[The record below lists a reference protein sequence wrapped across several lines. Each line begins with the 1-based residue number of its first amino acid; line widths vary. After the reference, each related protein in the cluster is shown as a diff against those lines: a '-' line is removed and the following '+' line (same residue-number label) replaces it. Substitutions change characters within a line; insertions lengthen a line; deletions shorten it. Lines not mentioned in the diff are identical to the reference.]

1 MGDVVPVVVTGA
13 GAPGIAGTIYSLNN
27 NPDEMKFRI
36 ISTDVKGDPV
46 GRYLANEFHKVPPPE
61 DNEYIHNIIEIV
73 RKENVKVIIPQT
85 TREIISLSQ
94 NLGKFRE
101 MGVSVIVSDYS
112 SLERA
117 NDKYL
122 VIKECEKTNVP
133 YPKYFLI
140 DNENDFLSALEK
152 LGYPKNKVIAKP
164 RLSSGL
170 RGLRIISNETLTIK
184 EFLEEKPTGLNID
197 LENILKIFR
206 NGPFP
211 EMLITEYLPGDEYS
225 VDVFR
230 NANGTVAI
238 PRNRKDIRSGI
249 SFDTEI
255 ELRDDIIDYSVKLA
269 ESLDLKYCFG
279 FQFKLNEDNVPM
291 ILESNPR
298 IQGTM
303 VASTYAGFN
312 MIYYSVKEALG
323 YSIEISDI
331 EICDNTHIKRYWGA
345 IAIKDANYSGK
356 I

>member
-1 MGDVVPVVVTGA
+1 MGDVISVVVTGA
-13 GAPGIAGTIYSLNN
+13 GAPGIAGTIYSLKN
-27 NPDEMKFRI
+27 NPDDMEFRI
-36 ISTDVKGDPV
+36 ISTDVKSDPV
-46 GRYLANEFHKVPPPE
+46 GRYLADEFYNVPPPE
-61 DNEYIHNIIEIV
+61 DKEYIHSIKEIV
-73 RKENVKVIIPQT
+73 LKENAKVIIPQT

-94 NLGKFRE
+94 HLDEFRE
-101 MGVSVIVSDYS
+101 IDVSVIVSDYS
-112 SLERA
+112 SLKRA

-122 VIKECEKTNVP
+122 VIKECEKIKVP
-133 YPKYFLI
+133 YPEYFLI
-140 DNENDFLSALEK
+140 DNENDFLSALDK
-152 LGYPKNKVIAKP
+152 LGYPDNNVVVKP

-197 LENILKIFR
+197 LESILRIFR

-211 EMLITEYLPGDEYS
+211 EILVTEYLPGDEYS

-230 NANGTVAI
+230 NSNGIAAI

-255 ELRDDIIDYSVKLA
+255 ELRDDIIKYSTKLA

-279 FQFKLNEDNVPM
+279 FQFKISNTNVPK

-323 YSIEISDI
+323 YNIEISDI

-345 IAIKDANYSGK
+345 IAIKDANYFGK

>member
-1 MGDVVPVVVTGA
+1 MGNVMSVVVTGA
-13 GAPGIAGTIYSLNN
+13 GAPGIAGTIYSLQN

-36 ISTDVKGDPV
+36 ISTDVQSDPV
-46 GRYLANEFHKVPPPE
+46 GKYLADMFYRVPPPE
-61 DNEYIHNIIEIV
+61 NEEYIRCIKEIV
-73 RKENVKVIIPQT
+73 KKEDVKVIIPQT
-85 TREIISLSQ
+85 TREIIFLSQ
-94 NLGKFRE
+94 HLEEFRE

-112 SLERA
+112 SLSRA

-133 YPKYFLI
+133 YPQYFLI
-140 DNENDFLSALEK
+140 DNEKDFLSALDK
-152 LGYPKNKVIAKP
+152 LGYPDNKVVVKP
-164 RLSSGL
+164 RLSNGL
-170 RGLRIISNETLTIK
+170 RGLRIINDETLSMK

-197 LENILKIFR
+197 MESILKIFR
-206 NGPFP
+206 KGPFP
-211 EMLITEYLPGDEYS
+211 EVLVTQYLPGDEYS

-230 NANGTVAI
+230 NANGTMAI

-255 ELRDDIIDYSVKLA
+255 ELREDIIKFSVKLA
-269 ESLDLKYCFG
+269 ESLNLKYCFG
-279 FQFKLNEDNVPM
+279 FQFKLNETNVPM

-345 IAIKDANYSGK
+345 IAIKDENYSGK

>member
-1 MGDVVPVVVTGA
+1 MGDVISVIVTGA

-36 ISTDVKGDPV
+36 ISTDVKSDPV
-46 GRYLANEFHKVPPPE
+46 GRYLADMFYNVPPPE
-61 DNEYIHNIIEIV
+61 DKEYIRCIKEIV
-73 RKENVKVIIPQT
+73 IKENVKVIIPQT

-94 NLGKFRE
+94 RLDEFRD
-101 MGVSVIVSDYS
+101 MGVSIIVSDYS
-112 SLERA
+112 SLKRA

-122 VIKECEKTNVP
+122 VIKECEKTKVP
-133 YPKYFLI
+133 YPEYFLI
-140 DNENDFLSALEK
+140 DNENDLLSALNK
-152 LGYPKNKVIAKP
+152 LGYPDNKVIVKP
-164 RLSSGL
+164 RFSSGL
-170 RGLRIISNETLTIK
+170 RGLRIINNETLTIK

-197 LENILKIFR
+197 LESILKIFR

-211 EMLITEYLPGDEYS
+211 EMLVTEYLPGDESS

-255 ELRDDIIDYSVKLA
+255 ELRDDIIKYSVKLA
-269 ESLDLKYCFG
+269 EFLDLKYCFG
-279 FQFKLNEDNVPM
+279 FQFKLNEANVPM

-323 YSIEISDI
+323 YSVEISDI

-345 IAIKDANYSGK
+345 IAIKDENYSGK

>member
-1 MGDVVPVVVTGA
+1 MGDVISVVVTGA

-27 NPDEMKFRI
+27 NPDDMKFRI
-36 ISTDVKGDPV
+36 ISTDVKSDPV
-46 GRYLANEFHKVPPPE
+46 GRYLASEFYTIPPPE
-61 DNEYIHNIIEIV
+61 DKEYIRCIKGIAT
-73 RKENVKVIIPQT
+73 KENARVIIPQT
-85 TREIISLSQ
+85 TREIVLLSQ
-94 NLGKFRE
+94 HLEEFKE
-101 MGVSVIVSDYS
+101 IDVSVIVSDYS
-112 SLERA
+112 SLKRA

-122 VIKECEKTNVP
+122 IIKECEKAEVP
-133 YPKYFLI
+133 YPEYFLI
-140 DNENDFLSALEK
+140 DNENDFLSALDN
-152 LGYPKNKVIAKP
+152 LGYPDKKVIVKP
-164 RLSSGL
+164 RFSSGL
-170 RGLRIISNETLTIK
+170 RGLRIISNETLSMK

-197 LENILKIFR
+197 LDSILKIFR

-211 EMLITEYLPGDEYS
+211 EILVTEYLPGDEYS

-255 ELRDDIIDYSVKLA
+255 ELRDDIIKYSVKLG

-279 FQFKLNEDNVPM
+279 FQFKMDENNVPR

-323 YSIEISDI
+323 NSVEISDI

>member
-1 MGDVVPVVVTGA
+1 MGDVITVVVTGA
-13 GAPGIAGTIYSLNN
+13 GAPGIAGTIYSLKN
-27 NPDEMKFRI
+27 NPDELPFRI
-36 ISTDVKGDPV
+36 ISTDVKSDPV
-46 GRYLANEFHKVPPPE
+46 GRYLADEFYKVPPPE
-61 DNEYIHNIIEIV
+61 DKEYIQSIKKIAIE
-73 RKENVKVIIPQT
+73 EKVMIIIPQT
-85 TREIISLSQ
+85 SREIISLSQ
-94 NLGKFRE
+94 HLDEFRE
-101 MGVSVIVSDYS
+101 IDVSVIVSDYAS
-112 SLERA
+112 IRRA

-122 VIKECEKTNVP
+122 IIKECKNTNVP
-133 YPKYFLI
+133 YPEYFLI
-140 DNENDFLSALEK
+140 DNEKDFHSSLEK
-152 LGYPKNKVIAKP
+152 LGYPNNKVVVKP
-164 RLSSGL
+164 RFSSGL
-170 RGLRIISNETLTIK
+170 RGLRIISNETLTIN

-197 LENILKIFR
+197 LESILKIFR

-211 EMLITEYLPGDEYS
+211 EMLVTEYLPGDEYS

-230 NANGTVAI
+230 NSNGTVAI

-255 ELRDDIIDYSVKLA
+255 ELNSDIIKYSVRLS
-269 ESLDLKYCFG
+269 ESLNLKYCFG
-279 FQFKLNEDNVPM
+279 FQFKMDQANVPK

-323 YSIEISDI
+323 HSIEISDI

-345 IAIKDANYSGK
+345 IATKDEHYSGR

>member
-1 MGDVVPVVVTGA
+1 MGDVISVVVTGA
-13 GAPGIAGTIYSLNN
+13 GAPGIAGTIYSLKN
-27 NPDEMKFRI
+27 NPDEMNFRI

-46 GRYLANEFHKVPPPE
+46 GRYMADVFYKVPPPE
-61 DNEYIHNIIEIV
+61 DKEYIYSVKEIV
-73 RKENVKVIIPQT
+73 IKEKAKVIIPQT
-85 TREIISLSQ
+85 TREIITLSQ
-94 NLGKFRE
+94 HLEEFKKID
-101 MGVSVIVSDYS
+101 VSVIVSDYP
-112 SLERA
+112 SLKRA

-133 YPKYFLI
+133 YPEYFLI
-140 DNENDFLSALEK
+140 DNEKDFLSSLDK
-152 LGYPKNKVIAKP
+152 LGYPDNKVIVKP

-170 RGLRIISNETLTIK
+170 RGLRIINNETLTIK

-197 LENILKIFR
+197 LDSILKIFR
-206 NGPFP
+206 NGTFP
-211 EMLITEYLPGDEYS
+211 EMLVTEYLPGDEYT

-230 NANGTVAI
+230 NSNGTVAI

-255 ELRDDIIDYSVKLA
+255 ELKDDIIKYSVRLA
-269 ESLDLKYCFG
+269 ESLNLKYCFG
-279 FQFKLNEDNVPM
+279 FQFKMDQANVPK

-298 IQGTM
+298 VQGTM

-345 IAIKDANYSGK
+345 IAIKDENYFGR

>member
-1 MGDVVPVVVTGA
+1 MGDVISVVVTGA
-13 GAPGIAGTIYSLNN
+13 GAPGIAGTIYSLKN
-27 NPDEMKFRI
+27 NPDKLKFRI
-36 ISTDVKGDPV
+36 ISTDVKSDPV
-46 GRYLANEFHKVPPPE
+46 GKYLADEFYKVPPPE
-61 DNEYIHNIIEIV
+61 DKEYIQSIKKIAI
-73 RKENVKVIIPQT
+73 KEKVKVIIPQT
-85 TREIISLSQ
+85 SREIISLSQ
-94 NLGKFRE
+94 HLEEFRKI
-101 MGVSVIVSDYS
+101 GVSVIVSDYS
-112 SLERA
+112 SLNRA

-133 YPKYFLI
+133 YPEYFLI
-140 DNENDFLSALEK
+140 DNEKDLLSALEK
-152 LGYPKNKVIAKP
+152 LGYPDNKVVVKP

-170 RGLRIISNETLTIK
+170 RGLRIINSETLTIK

-197 LENILKIFR
+197 LESILKIFR

-211 EMLITEYLPGDEYS
+211 EILVTEYLPGDEYS

-255 ELRDDIIDYSVKLA
+255 ELRDDIIKYSVKLA

-279 FQFKLNEDNVPM
+279 FQFKLNEANVPM

-323 YSIEISDI
+323 YSVEISDI

-345 IAIKDANYSGK
+345 IAIKDENYSGK